1 MIEIKNYELSAE
13 QASNIPEFYFPGN
26 EICARGLKFITR
38 DDERPN
44 PTIEFEVEN
53 IPGSRCKLTLNP
65 HIPIVQFVDIIGR
78 DLNKVKL
85 GVEKAL
91 GIQLA

>member
-1 MIEIKNYELSAE
+1 MIKIKNYELNAE
-13 QASNIPEFYFPGN
+13 QASNIPEFYFPGS
-26 EICARGLKFITR
+26 EDCAQGLRFIRR

-53 IPGSRCKLTLNP
+53 IPGSRCKLTLNSNA
-65 HIPIVQFVDIIGR
+65 PIVQFVDIMGK
-78 DLNKVKL
+78 DLDRVKS